1 MRALD
6 QQGSTCSIISADF
19 AKAFNSISHQAIIES
34 LRLHGASSHS
44 QKMISTFQQKRM
56 MVFKVNDSLSSMREL
71 RGGAPQ
77 GTILGNFLFVMTTNK
92 IENQINI
99 TVQDA
104 RTSQDPVPSMPMT
117 PERLTFNPLNNPDL
131 VSMPTTQDNLRYS
144 SHQLPKTR
152 MTVSIFWT
160 ECNEYGRIWILLK
173 LGSWGPFPWSRSSS
187 RQPPRTLSN
196 L

>member
-1 MRALD
+1 M
-6 QQGSTCSIISADF
+6 GHPHT
-19 AKAFNSISHQAIIES
+19 
-34 LRLHGASSHS
+34 LRRWFQLSNRKEWWSSRLMTHYL
-44 QKMISTFQQKRM
+44 QWG
-56 MVFKVNDSLSSMREL
+56 NYE
-71 RGGAPQ
+71 GEPPQ